1 MDGVRLAGERVTLRE
16 FVLNDWPAVHDYAC
30 RPEASR
36 YQAWG
41 PNTPEESRAFVEEAV
56 ASARAE
62 PRSRYELAVELTGTR
77 RLIGSGELQVHS
89 RRFREGEISYIIHP
103 ELWGRGYATE
113 VARLLLRF
121 GFAALGLHRI
131 FATCDP
137 RNVASARVLEKA
149 GMTFEGRMRHT
160 MLIRDGWRDSLLF
173 SVLEDEWAG

>member
-1 MDGVRLAGERVTLRE
+1 MSGVVLTGERVTLRE
-16 FVLNDWPAVHDYAC
+16 FVIDDLPAVHDYAS

-41 PNTPEESRAFVEEAV
+41 PNTPEESRAFLEDVV
-56 ASARAE
+56 AAARAE
-62 PRSRYELAVELTGTR
+62 PHSRYELAVELRETR
-77 RLIGSGELQVHS
+77 RLIGSGGLQVHS
-89 RRFREGEISYIIHP
+89 RRFRQGEISYIIHP

-121 GFAALGLHRI
+121 GFETLGLHRI

-149 GMTFEGRMRHT
+149 GMTLEGRLRHT

-173 SVLEDEWAG
+173 SVLEDEWRG